1 MMKHILIIGA
11 TSAIAQSAAHH
22 FARDGAQLVITGRNT
37 ERLQI
42 LANDLKVQGARA
54 VTTITADMTDF
65 ARHEEWLKQ
74 AIDSVGGELDAVLIA
89 HGSLSDQA
97 ACEKS
102 FELTRRELDTNFLS
116 VVSLVTFLANYFQ
129 QKQRGLI
136 AVITS
141 VAGDRGRQSNYIY
154 GTAKGALGI
163 FLQGLRNRLF
173 KSGVGVLTIKPGFV
187 DTPMTVALT
196 KNLLFASA
204 ESVGLGIYNAMI
216 KRKDQVY
223 LPRFWRLIMCV
234 IECIP
239 EFLFKRLK
247 L

>member
-1 MMKHILIIGA
+1 MIKHLLIIGA
-11 TSAIAQSAAHH
+11 TSAIAQSAASH

-37 ERLQI
+37 ERLSVM
-42 LANDLKVQGARA
+42 ASDLKVQGARA

-74 AIDSVGGELDAVLIA
+74 AIASLDGELDAVLIA

-102 FELTRRELDTNFLS
+102 FDLTRRELDTNFLS
-116 VVSLVTFLANYFQ
+116 VVSLTTFLANYFEA
-129 QKQRGLI
+129 KQRGLI

-173 KSGVGVLTIKPGFV
+173 KSSVGVLTIKPGFV
-187 DTPMTVALT
+187 DTPMTASLP
-196 KNLLFASA
+196 KNPLFASA
-204 ESVGLGIYNAMI
+204 ESVGQGIYKAMI
-216 KRKDQVY
+216 KRKDEVY
-223 LPRFWRLIMCV
+223 LPGFWRCIMRV
-234 IECIP
+234 IKCIP